1 MSEFARLIQRSDF
14 VITIGWVEVD
24 NSLYRKFEFADFAA
38 AFAFMT
44 MVAAIA
50 ETQDHHPDW
59 SNSYNV
65 VEIRLCSHD
74 AGRAVTARD
83 HKLAVAIND
92 LIRES

>member
-1 MSEFARLIQRSDF
+1 MIRRSDF

-24 NSLYRKFEFADFAA
+24 NSLFRKFEFADFAA

-44 MVAAIA
+44 KVAAIA
-50 ETQDHHPDW
+50 EAQEHHPNW

-65 VEIRLCSHD
+65 VEISLCSHD
-74 AGRAVTARD
+74 AGSTVTARD

-92 LIRES
+92 LVSESR

>member
-1 MSEFARLIQRSDF
+1 
-14 VITIGWVEVD
+14 VPTGWVEVD
-24 NSLYRKFEFADFAA
+24 NSLYRKFEFTDFAA

-44 MVAAIA
+44 KVAAIA
-50 ETQDHHPDW
+50 EAQDHHPDW

-74 AGRAVTARD
+74 AGRTVTARD

-92 LIRES
+92 LMTEAN

>member
-1 MSEFARLIQRSDF
+1 MP
-14 VITIGWVEVD
+14 IGWVEVD

-44 MVAAIA
+44 KVAAIA
-50 ETQDHHPDW
+50 EAHDHHPDW

-65 VEIRLCSHD
+65 VEISLCSHD

-92 LIRES
+92 LISEPKS

>member
-1 MSEFARLIQRSDF
+1 M
-14 VITIGWVEVD
+14 ITIGWVEVD

-50 ETQDHHPDW
+50 EAQDHHPDW

-65 VEIRLCSHD
+65 VEIRLRSHD
-74 AGRAVTARD
+74 AGRAVTLTIVSNTIEIIAEVLKKED
-83 HKLAVAIND
+83 
-92 LIRES
+92 S